1 MNLKEYNQT
10 YNDMKQVIGS
20 ARKYQR
26 VARAVYMSPKFYKEF
41 NRAYQ
46 TFVCKEWTRKITDVE
61 GVPIIIKEFGKNYV
75 IDES

>member
-20 ARKYQR
+20 ARK
-26 VARAVYMSPKFYKEF
+26 
-41 NRAYQ
+41 YQ